1 MNIKTSTEVRN
12 DFLDKLKNKN
22 SKMEGSYNFDIAS
35 GVGAV
40 GQNLYEILDYWS
52 KQSFIDTATED
63 EYIDRHAIL
72 FGVTRRTATKAVGE
86 ITITGSI
93 GALVKDNTIV
103 LSRDGTR
110 YRTTR
115 RVYLSGAGTGKAT
128 IEAIAPG
135 ESGNCAI
142 GEIVSFEI
150 ANTELYT
157 VTNEKEVKGG
167 FEKEPNSVLIARAK
181 EKVMRPAHSGNVND
195 YIQWAKEVDGVGNV
209 HVIPLWNGNGTV
221 KVLVSDYNYEQA
233 QSDLIRRVK
242 ERIESEDG
250 RPIGAKVT
258 VESFKQFEISISGTV
273 FLEKGVQL
281 EDVRKIIEAD
291 IRVALRKGRV
301 SYQKEKSTIIA
312 INKIEKIALS
322 VAGVVDCT
330 LTLNSGTVNVGV
342 GEEYIPRLREVRLS
356 ASQ

>member
-1 MNIKTSTEVRN
+1 MDIKNKTEVRN
-12 DFLDKLKNKN
+12 EFLDSLENPL

-52 KQSFIDTATED
+52 KQLFIDTATED
-63 EYIDRHAIL
+63 EYIDKHAML
-72 FGVTRRTATKAVGE
+72 FGVSRRGATKAVGE
-86 ITITGSI
+86 ITIS
-93 GALVKDNTIV
+93 GAPGTLVKDNTII
-103 LSRDGTR
+103 LSRKGLK

-115 RVYLSGAGTGKAT
+115 QVYLDGSGRGKAG
-128 IEAIAPG
+128 IESLEVG
-135 ESGNCAI
+135 LSGNCAV

-150 ANTELYT
+150 ANTSLYT
-157 VTNEKEVKGG
+157 VTNEKKVEGG

-181 EKVMRPAHSGNVND
+181 EKVVRPAHSGNVND

-221 KVLVSDYNYEQA
+221 KVLVSNYNYEQA

-258 VESFKQFEISISGTV
+258 VESFKQFEISIGGTV

-342 GEEYIPRLREVRLS
+342 GEEYIPHLREVRLS

>member
-22 SKMEGSYNFDIAS
+22 SKMEGFYNFDIAS

-115 RVYLSGAGTGKAT
+115 SVYLSGVGTGKAT

-150 ANTELYT
+150 ANTELYS

-209 HVIPLWNGNGTV
+209 HVIPLWAGAGTV
-221 KVLVSDYNYEQA
+221 KVLISDYNYEQA
-233 QSDLIRRVK
+233 NSDLIRRVK
-242 ERIESEDG
+242 ERIENDTG
-250 RPIGAKVT
+250 RPVGANVT
-258 VESFKQFEISISGTV
+258 VESFKKFEIAIGGTV
-273 FLEKGVQL
+273 LLEKGYALSEVQK
-281 EDVRKIIEAD
+281 VIEAD
-291 IRVALRKGRV
+291 IRVALRNGTATYKKGN
-301 SYQKEKSTIIA
+301 STVIA
-312 INKIEKIALS
+312 INKLERVTLNTK
-322 VAGVVDCT
+322 GVVDCS
-330 LTLNSGTVNVGV
+330 LTLNSGTVNVEV
-342 GEEYIPRLREVRLS
+342 GQEYSIYLREVSLRES
-356 ASQ
+356 